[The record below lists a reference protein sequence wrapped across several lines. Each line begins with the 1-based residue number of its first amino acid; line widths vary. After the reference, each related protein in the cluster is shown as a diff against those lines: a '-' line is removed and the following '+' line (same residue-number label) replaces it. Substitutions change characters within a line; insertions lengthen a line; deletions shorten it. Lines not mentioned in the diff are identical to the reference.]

1 MAEMVFVAE
10 EPLREIQMKLQ
21 AAAVL
26 SLSAV
31 LGLIA
36 DEPPVE
42 LKTQKDKI
50 SYSIG
55 MNWGNM
61 LKRETVDIDLAILTR
76 AMKDALAGAK
86 PALTDQQVK
95 EVMTAFQTEMSAKQN
110 EKRKEAGNKNKL
122 EGEAFL
128 AENKKKEGVITLPS
142 GLQYKV
148 ITAGT
153 GKKPTLKD
161 KVLCHYRGTFVDGKE
176 FDSSYT
182 RGEPIAFALT
192 GVIAGW
198 TEALQLMPVG
208 SKWKLFIPSDK
219 AYGEFGK
226 GDIGPNTALLFDIE
240 LISIEEAAAEP
251 KK

>member
-1 MAEMVFVAE
+1 
-10 EPLREIQMKLQ
+10 MKLQ

-26 SLSAV
+26 SLSAAFW
-31 LGLIA
+31 LGA
-36 DEPPVE
+36 DEPPVD
-42 LKTQKDKI
+42 LKTQKDKV

-61 LKRETVDIDLAILTR
+61 LRRESVDIDMAILTR
-76 AMKDALAGAK
+76 AMKDAMAGVK
-86 PALTDQQVK
+86 PALTDQQVR
-95 EVMTAFQTEMSAKQN
+95 EVMAAFQTELAAKQN
-110 EKRKEAGNKNKL
+110 EKRKEAGSKNKL
-122 EGEAFL
+122 EGETFL
-128 AENKKKEGVITLPS
+128 AENKKKEDVITLPS

-153 GKKPTLKD
+153 GKIPTLKD

-182 RGEPIAFALT
+182 RGEPITFALT
-192 GVIAGW
+192 GVIKGW

-208 SKWKLFIPSDK
+208 SKWKLFIPSDI
-219 AYGEFGK
+219 AYGEYGN
-226 GDIGPNTALLFDIE
+226 GDIGPNTALVFDIE
-240 LISIEEAAAEP
+240 LISIEEGATEL

>member
-1 MAEMVFVAE
+1 MVFAPE
-10 EPLREIQMKLQ
+10 KPLREIQMKLQ
-21 AAAVL
+21 AV
-26 SLSAV
+26 AV
-31 LGLIA
+31 LGLSA
-36 DEPPVE
+36 VFCLMAAETPVE

-61 LKRETVDIDLAILTR
+61 LKRETVDVDVAIVTR
-76 AMKDALAGAK
+76 AMKDALAGEK
-86 PALTDQQVK
+86 PALTDQQAR
-95 EVMTAFQTEMSAKQN
+95 EVMTAFQAEMSARQN
-110 EKRKEAGNKNKL
+110 EKRKDSGDKNKK

-128 AENKKKEGVITLPS
+128 VENKKKEGIITLTN

-153 GKKPTLKD
+153 GRKPTITD

-182 RGEPIAFALT
+182 RGEPITFPLT
-192 GVIAGW
+192 GVIKGW
-198 TEALQLMPVG
+198 TQALQLMPVG
-208 SKWKLFIPSDK
+208 SKWKLFIPSDI

-226 GDIGPNTALLFDIE
+226 GDIGPNTVLLFDIE
-240 LISIEEAAAEP
+240 LISIEEAAAEQ

>member
-1 MAEMVFVAE
+1 MVFVARK
-10 EPLREIQMKLQ
+10 PPGKIRMKLQ

-26 SLSAV
+26 SWSAV
-31 LGLIA
+31 FCLMA

-42 LKTQKDKI
+42 LKTQKDKV

-61 LKRETVDIDLAILTR
+61 LRRESVDIDMAILTR
-76 AMKDALAGAK
+76 AMKDAIAGAK

-95 EVMTAFQTEMSAKQN
+95 EVMTAFQTEMSARQN
-110 EKRKEAGNKNKL
+110 EKRKEAGNKNKQ

-142 GLQYKV
+142 GLQYKI

-153 GKKPTLKD
+153 GKMPTIND

-182 RGEPIAFALT
+182 RGEPITFPLT
-192 GVIAGW
+192 GVIKGW

-208 SKWKLFIPSDK
+208 SKWKLFIPSEI
-219 AYGEFGK
+219 AYGEYGK
-226 GDIGPNTALLFDIE
+226 GDIGPNSTLVFDIE
-240 LISIEEAAAEP
+240 LISIEEAAAAP